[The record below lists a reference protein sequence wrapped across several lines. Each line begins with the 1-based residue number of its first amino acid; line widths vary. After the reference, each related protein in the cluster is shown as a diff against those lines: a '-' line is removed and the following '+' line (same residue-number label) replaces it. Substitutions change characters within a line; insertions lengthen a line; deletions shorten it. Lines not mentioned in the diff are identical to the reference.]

1 MYTRGDE
8 VEVASVVI
16 SIIRVDVTLSEARRD
31 DISEEDW
38 DIVTRLSVKLAKRS
52 SMLLARSTKVIS
64 CGLLSPDA
72 VSPPGWN
79 WTTAGQLYVIGVVD

>member
-72 VSPPGWN
+72 GLELDYRRPIIRYRGSG
-79 WTTAGQLYVIGVVD
+79 LK